1 MDDIGMQISNF
12 GYFCCQNQEEKKP
25 PKNLINS
32 LDRQKERKKER
43 KKEREREDRDK
54 QRDVAGQSIDDI
66 DMQMRRYANIESK
79 LK

>member
-43 KKEREREDRDK
+43 KKEREKIETNRETLRAS
-54 QRDVAGQSIDDI
+54 QLMI
-66 DMQMRRYANIESK
+66 
-79 LK
+79 